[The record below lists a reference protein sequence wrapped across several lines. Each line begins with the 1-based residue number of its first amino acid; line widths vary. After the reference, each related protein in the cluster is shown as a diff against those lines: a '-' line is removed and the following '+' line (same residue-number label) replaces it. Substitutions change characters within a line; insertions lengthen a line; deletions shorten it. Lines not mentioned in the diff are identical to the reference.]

1 MNHLAPETHNEHFIK
16 AVTELGDTRKI
27 IASCDIHSA
36 SGMKLVAAG
45 VRITS
50 SLYESLI
57 KHKLLPQL
65 EMAVSMEDA
74 LDNEAI
80 LSDLHGI
87 SLKNEKLKVI
97 LEKIDETSSY
107 QKIVRGIPLPA
118 PLAFKLTVA
127 REKYLNIYEHSL
139 LLTVMSLYLSICDK
153 RSLPEKQWVA
163 TAALFHD
170 IGLLHIDP
178 ALLDPSHQMS
188 NEERRHLYAH
198 PLTAY
203 LLLSEFP
210 ELNGEIA
217 EAVLE
222 HHERMDGRGYP
233 RGLHGEKISRYG
245 QILAVAEL
253 AAKSFDPYHPVSQ
266 WKKLDVMLKL
276 NSKQYG
282 PGLIGHLTTLRNL
295 LPQDKSDGDYDAD
308 IQIAKVKLISML
320 FEDFDEYADAAVN
333 DPIIGFATKRLV
345 ALRVDLLSAGFDP
358 HEPDSLIQMLSS
370 DQDCVQDY
378 AHLLEEAVWQFKSL
392 LLEVARLWPEKAE
405 NCTRQ
410 QIAEAGCKWM
420 SELNF
425 KLLAAEG

>member
-1 MNHLAPETHNEHFIK
+1 MNHLASDAHNEHFIK

-27 IASCDIHSA
+27 VANCDIHSE

-50 SLYESLI
+50 SLYDSLV

-65 EMAVSMEDA
+65 EMAVSMEDS
-74 LDNEAI
+74 LDNNAI
-80 LSDLHGI
+80 LSDIHEI
-87 SLKNEKLKVI
+87 SLKNDKLKVI

-107 QKIVRGIPLPA
+107 QKIVRSIPLPV

-127 REKYLNIYEHSL
+127 REKYRDIYEHSL
-139 LLTVMSLYLSICDK
+139 LLTVMCLYLSICDK
-153 RSLPEKQWVA
+153 KTLQERQWIT

-253 AAKSFDPYHPVSQ
+253 VAKSFDSDQANSQ
-266 WKKLDVMLKL
+266 WKKLDVILKL

-282 PGLIGHLTTLRNL
+282 AGLIGHLTTLHNL
-295 LPQDKSDGDYDAD
+295 LPRAESANDYDAD
-308 IQIAKVKLISML
+308 TLIASVKLISML
-320 FEDFDEYADAAVN
+320 FDDFDQHADAAVS
-333 DPIIGFATKRLV
+333 DPVIGFATKRLV
-345 ALRVDLLSAGFDP
+345 SLRVDLLSAGFDP
-358 HEPDSLIQMLSS
+358 HEPDSLIQMLGS
-370 DQDCVQDY
+370 DQESVQDY

-405 NCTRQ
+405 QCTQ
-410 QIAEAGCKWM
+410 QKNSDAGCKWM

-425 KLLAAEG
+425 KLLAAKS